1 MDSSTAPLLD
11 TAILERA
18 ADVLKTVA
26 HPVRL
31 QIIDLLER
39 GEMTV
44 SELCRSLGTPQPYT
58 SLQLNLMK
66 SRGVL
71 ASRREGNLVHYFI
84 INPSVVKMIHCV
96 RQQGQVAKETDGVL
110 EVSGV

>member
-1 MDSSTAPLLD
+1 MDSSTVPLLD

-18 ADVLKTVA
+18 ADVLRTVA

-44 SELCRSLGTPQPYT
+44 SELCRRLGTPQPYT

-66 SRGVL
+66 SKGIL
-71 ASRREGNLVHYFI
+71 SSRREGNLVHYFI

-96 RQQGQVAKETDGVL
+96 RQQEQAANGAEGISAS
-110 EVSGV
+110 EV